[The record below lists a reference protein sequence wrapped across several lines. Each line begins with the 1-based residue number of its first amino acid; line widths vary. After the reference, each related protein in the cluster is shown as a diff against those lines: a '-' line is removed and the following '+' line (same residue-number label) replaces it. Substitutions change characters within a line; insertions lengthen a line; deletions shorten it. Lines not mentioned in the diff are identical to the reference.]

1 MENTHTAIIKFRDGD
16 SAEVKDCAMMG
27 VDASGN
33 VLVMEMGTGGS
44 GNGAQQGGYTLLGKQ
59 VHEDK
64 GGADTAIKQTKKSPQ
79 THKASAGK
87 SASGKVQ
94 FFFEGF
100 LQNGGEVYIC
110 LFGFFVQP

>member
-1 MENTHTAIIKFRDGD
+1 MSVERGD
-16 SAEVKDCAMMG
+16 NMAV
-27 VDASGN
+27 GN
-33 VLVMEMGTGGS
+33 KGS
-44 GNGAQQGGYTLLGKQ
+44 
-59 VHEDK
+59 
-64 GGADTAIKQTKKSPQ
+64 GADTAIKQTKKSPQ